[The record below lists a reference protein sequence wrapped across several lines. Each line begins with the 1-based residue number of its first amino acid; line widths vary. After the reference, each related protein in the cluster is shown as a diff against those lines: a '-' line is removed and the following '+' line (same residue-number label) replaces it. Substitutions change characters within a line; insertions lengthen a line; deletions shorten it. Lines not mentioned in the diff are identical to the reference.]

1 MQETNPQVQR
11 RCLKNMNP
19 KLPPLPSDRL
29 VFIKIWLLW
38 SEAVVWRKPQ
48 FHLGEKNGPY
58 FLGIN
63 ESYCSCACLEST
75 VNTEAR
81 GWEADDEFAFPPELS
96 ASSKA
101 WVFCQWKSHFLLC
114 NLAIIRFNVS
124 FFTQKKMLQNL
135 LLRIPMINLLVAATE
150 APVQGPWRIDRSSG
164 WIHHSRRSQ
173 FDAPWRQCSLHRSS
187 PVN

>member
-19 KLPPLPSDRL
+19 KLPPLPSYRL

-48 FHLGEKNGPY
+48 FHLGEKNRPFFG
-58 FLGIN
+58 GIN
-63 ESYCSCACLEST
+63 ESYYSCAYLEST

-101 WVFCQWKSHFLLC
+101 WVFANGNRIFYCAIWQSFDSMYRFLPKKSAAKFASSDTYDKSAGC
-114 NLAIIRFNVS
+114 GNRGS
-124 FFTQKKMLQNL
+124 CS
-135 LLRIPMINLLVAATE
+135 RPMK
-150 APVQGPWRIDRSSG
+150 DR
-164 WIHHSRRSQ
+164 
-173 FDAPWRQCSLHRSS
+173 
-187 PVN
+187 

>member
-19 KLPPLPSDRL
+19 KLPPLPSYRL

-48 FHLGEKNGPY
+48 FHLGEKNRPFFG
-58 FLGIN
+58 GIN
-63 ESYCSCACLEST
+63 ESYYSCAYLEST

-81 GWEADDEFAFPPELS
+81 GWEADDEFAFPPEFS

-101 WVFCQWKSHFLLC
+101 WVFANGNRIFYCAIWQSFDSMYRFLPKTK
-114 NLAIIRFNVS
+114 NL
-124 FFTQKKMLQNL
+124 KNL
-135 LLRIPMINLLVAATE
+135 LLRIPMINPLVAATE